1 MNIDSDIKYHP
12 LNLLDQIYTDLDIT
26 KAQLIEKNSAAS
38 YHKIILVDLLLKT
51 KTRDVKSVETITLYK
66 T

>member
-1 MNIDSDIKYHP
+1 MNIDSDIKYPP

-26 KAQLIEKNSAAS
+26 KAQLIEKNSSAS

-51 KTRDVKSVETITLYK
+51 KTRDVKSVETITQYK